1 MQKRKHCLWNI
12 RKLILF
18 LSELIITPI
27 QAAIQ
32 VQTRNII
39 TMNKTKIHMIMLLLG
54 KTLPPDLGRHPIRT
68 QCTPGPTPHRT
79 DTAGRGRTTGEGHS
93 WTRSTWTPSSYRSWG
108 PGRKTTP
115 LLPVTMATGK
125 WREQGI
131 LGTQVQSGRGEG
143 VTTHIL
149 VFLWFV
155 SNNWVCLSGLLSLSS
170 FAVWMCVSICMCY
183 RETFFIKWSPPHP
196 PSLLYDLKFFS
207 AVCKNCRTCMIDIAF
222 NFIM

>member
-54 KTLPPDLGRHPIRT
+54 KTLRPDLGRRPIRT

-93 WTRSTWTPSSYRSWG
+93 WTRSTWTQSSCRSWG

-149 VFLWFV
+149 VFFV
-155 SNNWVCLSGLLSLSS
+155 
-170 FAVWMCVSICMCY
+170 IC
-183 RETFFIKWSPPHP
+183 FK
-196 PSLLYDLKFFS
+196 
-207 AVCKNCRTCMIDIAF
+207 
-222 NFIM
+222 